1 MEPIEYMMIIDDPLM
16 PIKPMGATLKGK
28 VSGKL
33 MGSSRFGEKPEG
45 ALDKLHFLFRREK
58 RKDQKNFEYYLDLVR
73 KEPENT
79 LARLKLA
86 EIYRRRGEK
95 RKAIFAY
102 FRTSEIFSRK
112 RLYPQAV
119 AIYKRIQK
127 HDPSLQK
134 ALKPG
139 ILNFDRKYSV
149 EKWISSFLEKKP
161 KY

>member
-102 FRTSEIFSRK
+102 
-112 RLYPQAV
+112 
-119 AIYKRIQK
+119 
-127 HDPSLQK
+127 
-134 ALKPG
+134 
-139 ILNFDRKYSV
+139 
-149 EKWISSFLEKKP
+149 
-161 KY
+161 